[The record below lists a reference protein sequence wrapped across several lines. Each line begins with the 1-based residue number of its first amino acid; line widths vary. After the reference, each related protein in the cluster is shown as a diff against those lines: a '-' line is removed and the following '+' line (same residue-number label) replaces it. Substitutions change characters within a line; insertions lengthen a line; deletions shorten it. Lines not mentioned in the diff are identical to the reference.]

1 VFDGSTTYV
10 DGTTTLA
17 DHLNYVESV
26 LGDGSISIAS
36 IQEQTTA
43 LGGKITLSVNANHQI
58 SGLELGVDGTSSYFT
73 IVSSAFQLVDT
84 SSGQTLIP
92 LSYVDDAWTFNSN
105 VTINGALIVNGSV
118 GTGAIDPGSI
128 TNTTYSENTATTALG
143 MVNGAP
149 VQIGSLTLTDFSGTP
164 VTVDVVCTFV
174 NADGDH
180 DQNLSIVLLRDG
192 SKVGEP
198 FYCFARQNSAGFSG
212 GAPITQPASF
222 FDAGA
227 TAGAHTWTVTAQVT
241 GGTSNQTSATLCR
254 IILQDLKT
262 EA

>member
-1 VFDGSTTYV
+1 V
-10 DGTTTLA
+10 GTSA
-17 DHLNYVESV
+17 
-26 LGDGSISIAS
+26 IAS
-36 IQEQTTA
+36 
-43 LGGKITLSVNANHQI
+43 
-58 SGLELGVDGTSSYFT
+58 
-73 IVSSAFQLVDT
+73 
-84 SSGQTLIP
+84 
-92 LSYVDDAWTFNSN
+92 
-105 VTINGALIVNGSV
+105 
-118 GTGAIDPGSI
+118 GSI
-128 TNTTYSENTATTALG
+128 TNTIYSENTAATALG
-143 MVNGAP
+143 NVNGTP

-164 VTVDVVCTFV
+164 VTVDVTCTFV

-192 SKVGEP
+192 TQVGEP

-212 GAPITQPASF
+212 GAAITQPASF

-227 TAGAHTWTVTAQVT
+227 VAGAHTWTVTAQVT